1 MKPADEVLYKA
12 QEFVTRL
19 ESNEDNLD
27 YKNKSHVIEV
37 NNFLIR
43 HSETIREDQEGI
55 KLYATLL
62 GFLCMGRSY
71 HSMKTFT
78 HKP

>member
-1 MKPADEVLYKA
+1 MKPTDEVLAEA
-12 QEFVTRL
+12 QAFVTRL
-19 ESNEDNLD
+19 ESDEDNLD

-43 HSETIREDQEGI
+43 YSETIREGQEGI
-55 KLYATLL
+55 ILYATLL
-62 GFLCMGRSY
+62 GFLCMGKDY
-71 HSMKTFT
+71 HNMKTFT

>member
-1 MKPADEVLYKA
+1 MKLIDEVLAEA
-12 QEFVTRL
+12 QAFVTRL
-19 ESNEDNLD
+19 EYKEDNLD

-43 HSETIREDQEGI
+43 HSETIRETQEGI

-71 HSMKTFT
+71 HNMKTFT